1 MEIQGKDHLFA
12 DIFHSKRGFNAPRC
26 AMKPDQGFRFDE
38 ISFYWKCFR
47 IYLAVFLLCAVIT
60 FLVDGF

>member
-1 MEIQGKDHLFA
+1 MENQSKDHLFA
-12 DIFHSKRGFNAPRC
+12 DTFHSKRGFNATQTC
-26 AMKPDQGFRFDE
+26 NGTGSEVRFDE
-38 ISFYWKCFR
+38 ISFYWQCFR